1 VTRIVRWRGWRRAI
15 WGDARAR
22 GGVARTGVARMVAR
36 ARGWVVWN
44 ARARW
49 VGPGARARGRANARG
64 VEWSRARDGLGGA
77 IA

>member
-1 VTRIVRWRGWRRAI
+1 
-15 WGDARAR
+15 
-22 GGVARTGVARMVAR
+22 MVAR

-49 VGPGARARGRANARG
+49 VGPGARARGRASARG